1 MRKQNFIAKAQF
13 HWLRRLMQGKSGQ
26 AVVET
31 ALLLPVFFLLFVGT
45 IQYAIT
51 LFTYCNATYACRNAA
66 RYASVRSTSSIS
78 PASVAQVKSLVTSG
92 LFLNTA
98 IAPTVAVAC
107 HRERELESDDRHSI
121 YVESERLCRDTG
133 FQYDYPLKYFAND
146 FDLYSPKIAGI
157 SKENL
162 QL

>member
-78 PASVAQVKSLVTSG
+78 PASVAQVQSLVTSG

-98 IAPTVAVAC
+98 IAPTVAVAYYTPALAIGSNTVGDIVTVSASWNQTIVIPFMSNQSVSVGTQASSMIT
-107 HRERELESDDRHSI
+107 R
-121 YVESERLCRDTG
+121 
-133 FQYDYPLKYFAND
+133 
-146 FDLYSPKIAGI
+146 
-157 SKENL
+157 
-162 QL
+162 